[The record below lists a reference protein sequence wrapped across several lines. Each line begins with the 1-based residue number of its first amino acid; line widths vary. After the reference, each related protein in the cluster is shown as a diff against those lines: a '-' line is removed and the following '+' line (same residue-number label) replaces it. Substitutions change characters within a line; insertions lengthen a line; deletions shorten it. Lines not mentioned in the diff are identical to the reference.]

1 MTWSPLAVILH
12 SSPSNRTRAPGITA
26 TFNAKIAGIASRKS
40 TPDRGIDRAA
50 GGGCGMVGGRF
61 AREREIVPAMKVITL
76 VPGSGETFYCQNC
89 VRDLSIAR
97 GLRALGVDVTLAP
110 MYLPVDPGPAAD
122 VRSAPVFYGA
132 VNVWLEQQMPAFG
145 RRWRRFFAWLDAR
158 PVLRFAAG
166 RAGSTDARGLGAM
179 TASMLRGE
187 DGRQAAELDR
197 LVEWLRAD
205 GAPDVVHLSNAL
217 LLGLARRL
225 RRDLGCAVVCS
236 LQDEDVWMN
245 AMPEAEAAPVW
256 ALLAER
262 ARDADR
268 FVAVSHAYAGRMSE
282 RMGLS
287 ADRIAVVHPGVD
299 VPAIAAPIPDDPPVL
314 GFFARLADG
323 LGLDEVVEAFLILR
337 RDPRWA
343 RLQLRAAGGSTA
355 VDRAGIDRLR
365 ARLAGAGAAGD
376 ARIDERY
383 APESRADFFRALSV
397 LAVPSRIEDGYGLNL
412 LESIAA
418 GVPVVQPDRGAF
430 PEIVAMTG
438 GGIVYTPQTPEALA
452 AALAPLLAE
461 PARLRDLGRAGREAV
476 QARFTVAHAAARML
490 EEFRRAAQT
499 R

>member
-1 MTWSPLAVILH
+1 M
-12 SSPSNRTRAPGITA
+12 
-26 TFNAKIAGIASRKS
+26 KI
-40 TPDRGIDRAA
+40 
-50 GGGCGMVGGRF
+50 V
-61 AREREIVPAMKVITL
+61 TL
-76 VPGSGETFYCQNC
+76 LPGSGDTFYCQNC
-89 VRDLSIAR
+89 VRDLSTAR
-97 GLRALGVDVTLAP
+97 GLRALGADVTLAP
-110 MYLPVDPGPAAD
+110 MYLPVDPGPAAG

-132 VNVWLEQQMPAFG
+132 VNVWLEQRFPGLG
-145 RRWRRFFAWLDAR
+145 RRGRRLLRWLDAR
-158 PVLRFAAG
+158 PVLRFAAR
-166 RAGSTDARGLGAM
+166 RAGSTDARGLGEM

-245 AMPEAEAAPVW
+245 AMPETEAAPVW
-256 ALLAER
+256 ALLADR

-268 FVAVSHAYAGRMSE
+268 FVAVSRAYAVRMAS
-282 RMGLS
+282 RLDLD
-287 ADRIAVVHPGVD
+287 ADRVAVVHPGVE
-299 VPAIAAPIPDDPPVL
+299 VPDPPAPIPGDPPVL
-314 GFFARLADG
+314 GFFARLAEG
-323 LGLDEVVEAFLILR
+323 LGLDETVGAFLLLR
-337 RDPRWA
+337 RDARFA
-343 RLQLRAAGGSTA
+343 RLRLRAAGGSTA
-355 VDRAGIDRLR
+355 RDRAFIDRQR
-365 ARLAGAGAAGD
+365 RRLAEAGAATDADIDEAYAPD
-376 ARIDERY
+376 AR
-383 APESRADFFRALSV
+383 AKFFRSVSV

-438 GGIVYTPQTPEALA
+438 GGTVYAPQTPEALA

-461 PARLRDLGRAGREAV
+461 PERLREIGRAGRESV
-476 QARFTVAHAAARML
+476 RTRFTVAHAAARML